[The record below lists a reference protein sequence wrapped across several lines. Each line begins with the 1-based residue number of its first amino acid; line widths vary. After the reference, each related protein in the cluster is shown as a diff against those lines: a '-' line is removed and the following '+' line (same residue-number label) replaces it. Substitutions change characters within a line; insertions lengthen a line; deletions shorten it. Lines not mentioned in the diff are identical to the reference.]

1 MYSSELEFEDTVV
14 WFWVVNQFM
23 YTYQNTLRIML
34 YILIFKTDA
43 DITSIHE
50 IMFMAPNNQIKN
62 TDKMF
67 ED

>member
-1 MYSSELEFEDTVV
+1 
-14 WFWVVNQFM
+14 
-23 YTYQNTLRIML
+23 ML

-50 IMFMAPNNQIKN
+50 IMYMAPNNQIKN